1 MCDFG
6 RVAHNITFI
15 ISYLPLHPSTKKNN
29 ISTNSLLTGST
40 NLWYN
45 LSRSPN
51 KANERTNPMANAP
64 SIYKQKVSLQLDNE
78 VIVALDKKAEE
89 DKTSRNAV
97 ANYLLTDKLEAI
109 IKAFT
114 PADKAR
120 VANME
125 KKNKEARNA
134 R

>member
-1 MCDFG
+1 
-6 RVAHNITFI
+6 
-15 ISYLPLHPSTKKNN
+15 
-29 ISTNSLLTGST
+29 
-40 NLWYN
+40 
-45 LSRSPN
+45 
-51 KANERTNPMANAP
+51 MANAP

-114 PADKAR
+114 PADKAH
-120 VANME
+120 VASME

>member
-1 MCDFG
+1 MG
-6 RVAHNITFI
+6 N
-15 ISYLPLHPSTKKNN
+15 
-29 ISTNSLLTGST
+29 
-40 NLWYN
+40 
-45 LSRSPN
+45 
-51 KANERTNPMANAP
+51 MP

-78 VIVALDKKAEE
+78 VIVALDKKAEA

-114 PADKAR
+114 SEDKAK
-120 VANME
+120 VAAME

-134 R
+134 H